1 MLIFALM
8 KNVAFAGYSVKMKMK
23 YYLDYLRTTE
33 DDSPLY
39 VFDSGYGDH
48 AR

>member
-1 MLIFALM
+1 
-8 KNVAFAGYSVKMKMK
+8 MKMK
-23 YYLDYLRTTE
+23 YYMEYLKVKHLRKGDFLKLNIFLQTTE

-39 VFDSGYGDH
+39 IFDSGYGDH

>member
-1 MLIFALM
+1 
-8 KNVAFAGYSVKMKMK
+8 MKMK
-23 YYLDYLRTTE
+23 YYMEYLKVNHFRRGHFLKLDIVLQTTE

-39 VFDSGYGDH
+39 IFDSGYGDH